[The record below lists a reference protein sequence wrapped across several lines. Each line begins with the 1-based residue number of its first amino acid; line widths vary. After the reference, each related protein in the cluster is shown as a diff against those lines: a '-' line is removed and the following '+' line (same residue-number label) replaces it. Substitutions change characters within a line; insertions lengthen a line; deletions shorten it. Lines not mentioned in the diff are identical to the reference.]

1 MTQNSDSGDAVGDA
15 GPATDKRILAHQ
27 GKKRFNRARRRAC
40 RALFGKCLWHSVF
53 HHFAVSLAQA
63 VAEV

>member
-27 GKKRFNRARRRAC
+27 GKDRFNRARVRTMCGR
-40 RALFGKCLWHSVF
+40 FTKCLSHSDF
-53 HHFAVSLAQA
+53 HHFAAPLAQA